1 LYSSN
6 FLHITAKEKQ
16 LTWLPFQLKHV
27 SMYVLKLVGVSMKT
41 FHSPV
46 LRKLSPN
53 HKIIV
58 QMHDAPLH
66 HASVNN
72 KAVITKDKN

>member
-1 LYSSN
+1 MVA
-6 FLHITAKEKQ
+6 IPAK
-16 LTWLPFQLKHV
+16 TCFNV
-27 SMYVLKLVGVSMKT
+27 KLVGVSMKT

-66 HASVNN
+66 HASVDN
-72 KAVITKDKN
+72 KAIITKDKN